1 MRRRRFLQTMSGAAA
16 LPLVGGVLP
25 ALAQTPAPA
34 SPPTTPAPVTP
45 PAAGSTPPATDPG
58 IAADARALLE
68 VVKRRWGDRLD
79 AKQLD
84 AVREDLEGNLG
95 AAAALRALALTN
107 ADEPDVIFSAEPPR
121 EA

>member
-1 MRRRRFLQTMSGAAA
+1 M
-16 LPLVGGVLP
+16 
-25 ALAQTPAPA
+25 
-34 SPPTTPAPVTP
+34 
-45 PAAGSTPPATDPG
+45 
-58 IAADARALLE
+58 
-68 VVKRRWGDRLD
+68 KRRWGDRLD